1 MTRHLQ
7 PLKLPIVSVILI
19 AAAFGSAFSQTPTLS
34 AEGELARVVQLV
46 HEGKRDEA
54 LKQIKRIVKND
65 ESNAEARYY
74 LGVVYLQLNDF
85 KKARSAFQNAI
96 KLQPGLAASAHAQFA
111 YSQVLRDNLKIAE
124 PEARKALGI
133 DPYNVDALYTMALI
147 NVRKAERDEAIRNA
161 DTLVA
166 VKPDLAEAYLLKS
179 MAFVGLN
186 SEVSIVKED
195 QPERLLRYQAAA
207 EALEQYLKL
216 STDQQAVQFWQRQLE
231 SVKFYLRA
239 EQPGSTEAYS
249 NKQVTT
255 KFQVIEK
262 PEPSYTE
269 PARAEQVE
277 GRVVLRCVIA
287 ADGTVQHV
295 LVVQSLTHGLTEAS
309 IAAAKRIRFSPA
321 MLDGKPVPVFIQL
334 EYNFNLY

>member
-1 MTRHLQ
+1 MTCY
-7 PLKLPIVSVILI
+7 LPRLRLAIVSVIVI
-19 AAAFGSAFSQTPTLS
+19 AASFGSAFSQTPTLS
-34 AEGELARVVQLV
+34 AEGELARVVQLI

-54 LKQIKRIVKND
+54 LKQIKGIVKND

-74 LGVVYLQLNDF
+74 LGIVYLQLNDF
-85 KKARSAFQNAI
+85 KKARSAFQSAI
-96 KLQPGLAASAHAQFA
+96 KLQPSLAANAHAQFA
-111 YSQVLRDNLKIAE
+111 YSQVLRNNLKIAE
-124 PEARKALGI
+124 PEARKALEI
-133 DPYNVDALYTMALI
+133 DPYNVDALYTMAFV

-166 VKPDLAEAYLLKS
+166 VKPELAEAYLLKS

-186 SEVSIVKED
+186 SEMSIVKEEQRD
-195 QPERLLRYQAAA
+195 RLLRYQAAA
-207 EALEQYLKL
+207 EAVEQYLKF
-216 STDQQAVQFWQRQLE
+216 STDQQAAQFWQRQLE
-231 SVKFYLRA
+231 SLKFYLRA

-249 NKQVTT
+249 SKQVTT
-255 KFQVIEK
+255 KFQIIEK

-277 GRVVLRCVIA
+277 GRVVLRGVVG

-309 IAAAKRIRFSPA
+309 IAAARKIKFSPA
-321 MLDGKPVPVFIQL
+321 ILDGKPVPVFIQL
-334 EYNFNLY
+334 EYNFDLF